1 MFKIQKAG
9 QIIYTNY
16 LKFKLFKK
24 TNLKFIIQKVAKL

>member
-9 QIIYTNY
+9 QIIQTKY

-24 TNLKFIIQKVAKL
+24 EI